1 MVTYIMH
8 PILAV
13 IKKKNGI
20 TSTLWAA
27 IVILTILLHIILL
40 ENNLGLGWLSY
51 FLGNIVFW
59 EGLKRHRD
67 IPGWVEFSAVA
78 VLQPN
83 C

>member
-40 ENNLGLGWLSY
+40 ENHLGLGWLSY
-51 FLGNIVFW
+51 FLGKIV
-59 EGLKRHRD
+59 LKD
-67 IPGWVEFSAVA
+67 
-78 VLQPN
+78 
-83 C
+83 